1 MSLSPTE
8 QGRLPDFNRPQ
19 LPAIPDITASRPLT
33 KLPNPGTLDR
43 SSLSPTVPSL
53 SSPSRLSRNR
63 VFRNPFITRPN
74 FSIANTPSRSRQS
87 SASRTTG
94 LENIPPPPSGREL
107 EIETN
112 RDTLERQI
120 ELEQQREAE
129 QAAAENSPD
138 AAELSDGST
147 PETPELAA
155 ASEPDSATQ
164 LEKLQAR
171 FSYSAE
177 DTTDEEAEAAYEAWI
192 EQTQGQSEDTL
203 ETIDTEI
210 LALEPGLDLCAQ
222 DSPRNGEV
230 GILVAPDG
238 SPIDTVVLRST
249 GYEYLNDEALGVLMD
264 SDFPETETPV
274 RYAVEVVV
282 DYDAET
288 CRSLEDVLD
297 TVQNNEQTAVEPAP
311 SPAAESEQDA
321 ADEQDAV
328 E

>member
-1 MSLSPTE
+1 M
-8 QGRLPDFNRPQ
+8 
-19 LPAIPDITASRPLT
+19 
-33 KLPNPGTLDR
+33 
-43 SSLSPTVPSL
+43 PSL

-129 QAAAENSPD
+129 QAAAENSSD

-155 ASEPDSATQ
+155 ASETDSATQ

-177 DTTDEEAEAAYEAWI
+177 DTTDEEAEAAYEAGI

-238 SPIDTVVLRST
+238 SPIDAVVLRST